1 MVLLA
6 SQLRLYK
13 LYLTLLYIYFDAHQY
28 IQVECAVG
36 FWANLSVSDKT
47 ANQSV
52 VKPFNKRKGKM
63 VKSEPDS
70 QPLDNPPEEANASK
84 GSRKNED
91 DCFGRI
97 EEFNADAWSAAMKG
111 WVAGTLHKGF
121 DSMAIMQP
129 LVNVAMLVTVQ
140 GNLNR
145 TCLIALSS
153 AIGPSSHSRCKI
165 AEGAI
170 SNSE

>member
-1 MVLLA
+1 M
-6 SQLRLYK
+6 
-13 LYLTLLYIYFDAHQY
+13 
-28 IQVECAVG
+28 
-36 FWANLSVSDKT
+36 
-47 ANQSV
+47 
-52 VKPFNKRKGKM
+52 VKPFNKRKGKT

-70 QPLDNPPEEANASK
+70 QPLNNPPEEANASK

-97 EEFNADAWSAAMKG
+97 EEFNTDAWSTATKG
-111 WVAGTLHKGF
+111 WVTGALHKGF

>member
-1 MVLLA
+1 MLLA
-6 SQLRLYK
+6 SRLWLYE
-13 LYLTLLYIYFDAHQY
+13 LYLTLLYIYFNAHQY
-28 IQVECAVG
+28 IQVERAVG

-47 ANQSV
+47 ANQSA
-52 VKPFNKRKGKM
+52 VKPFNKCKGKT
-63 VKSEPDS
+63 VKLEPDS
-70 QPLDNPPEEANASK
+70 QPLNNPPKEANASK

-97 EEFNADAWSAAMKG
+97 EEFNADAWSMAMKG
-111 WVAGTLHKGF
+111 WVTGALHKGF

-129 LVNVAMLVTVQ
+129 LVDVAMLVTVQ

-145 TCLIALSS
+145 THLVASSS
-153 AIGPSSHSRCKI
+153 AIGPSSHSCCEI

-170 SNSE
+170 SNLE

>member
-1 MVLLA
+1 MLLA
-6 SQLRLYK
+6 LRLWPYE
-13 LYLTLLYIYFDAHQY
+13 LYLTLLYIYFNAHQY
-28 IQVECAVG
+28 IQVERAIG
-36 FWANLSVSDKT
+36 FWANLSVSNKT
-47 ANQSV
+47 TSQSA
-52 VKPFNKRKGKM
+52 VKPFNKCKGKM

-84 GSRKNED
+84 GLRKNKD
-91 DCFGRI
+91 NCFSRI
-97 EEFNADAWSAAMKG
+97 EEFNTDVWSMATKG

-129 LVNVAMLVTVQ
+129 LVDVAMWVTVQ

-145 TCLIALSS
+145 THLVALLS
-153 AIGPSSHSRCKI
+153 AIGPSSHSCCKI

-170 SNSE
+170 SNLE